1 MQRTV
6 QWHSSARRLASAL
19 VWTLIGSSTLSA
31 QLNLPYTGS
40 GNNST
45 YLFQLTQNG
54 TGAAIKLFL
63 ANSSATQPAL
73 FVQTVAPGPTIF
85 GRSLAT
91 SGFTYGARFE
101 AQGPQARGVLGYAL
115 STTGASFGVYGLSD
129 SVAGTGVFGWARATS
144 GTTYGV
150 YGQVSSPNGYAG
162 YFVGRGYFSGN
173 VGIGTSSPSAK
184 LHVQGTA
191 YFNGNVGIGTGSP
204 SVRLSLGGDNA
215 NTKLAIWDGGTS
227 GVMGFGVGPA
237 QFRIHLN
244 NSGDRFSFLN
254 APNGTEIVTIR
265 GSGNVGIGTSSPS
278 AKLHLVNGNLRVD
291 GGEFQSWGPIT
302 LHPDVDNTGDDV
314 VRFVDS
320 TGNETMRVQSDGKV
334 GIGTSEPQARLHGQG
349 DGVFTGGVSLSG
361 SRFGYTLFAADSD
374 NVIAKI
380 VNLSTTADPSYTLFV
395 ENRSPGGTVIHG
407 LAFYGGI
414 AVSGFSTSADNSIG
428 VRGEASGYNS
438 YGVYCVGAF
447 AVTGNKSFQID
458 HPLSPETHFL
468 NHFCT
473 EAPEP
478 LNAYSGN
485 VVTDAQGYAV
495 VQLPDY
501 FEAINRDFRYQ
512 LTVIGQ
518 FAQAIVAE
526 EIRGNRFV
534 IRTDKP
540 HVKVSW
546 RVEATRN
553 DPWVQ
558 RCGFQTEQEK
568 PKEYQGKY
576 LHPELYGQP
585 KERGIFHYL
594 QLEPSPAEP
603 TRP

>member
-63 ANSSATQPAL
+63 ANGSATQPAL
-73 FVQTVAPGPTIF
+73 FVQTVAPGPAIF

-129 SVAGTGVFGWARATS
+129 SVAGAGVFGWARATS

-237 QFRIHLN
+237 QFRIHLPSPSN
-244 NSGDRFSFLN
+244 RFSFLD
-254 APNGTEIVTIR
+254 APNGNEIVTFQ
-265 GSGNVGIGTSSPS
+265 GNGNVGIGTSSP
-278 AKLHLVNGNLRVD
+278 
-291 GGEFQSWGPIT
+291 
-302 LHPDVDNTGDDV
+302 
-314 VRFVDS
+314 
-320 TGNETMRVQSDGKV
+320 
-334 GIGTSEPQARLHGQG
+334 QARLHVSGDAFFTNNNTTFQVLPGSLLGQGQANAATLEIPGDGTIGVWDNMTISGTLRTYGNLHVGGNTFTLGGSTDPNWRRVRAWVDDAGGGSYVGVVETLGANGNPNTRLTWIAGYPNHGSVGVYDSDGTRKAAIYVSSNG
-349 DGVFTGGVSLSG
+349 DGVLFTTQKSFREPDPDDPTRDIWYGCIEGPELAMYVRGTARLVNGRARIELPDHFRKLADEQGMTVQLTPRSAESRGLAAVRVSLDG
-361 SRFGYTLFAADSD
+361 IE
-374 NVIAKI
+374 V
-380 VNLSTTADPSYTLFV
+380 V
-395 ENRSPGGTVIHG
+395 E
-407 LAFYGGI
+407 L
-414 AVSGFSTSADNSIG
+414 
-428 VRGEASGYNS
+428 
-438 YGVYCVGAF
+438 
-447 AVTGNKSFQID
+447 
-458 HPLSPETHFL
+458 L
-468 NHFCT
+468 N
-473 EAPEP
+473 
-478 LNAYSGN
+478 G
-485 VVTDAQGYAV
+485 
-495 VQLPDY
+495 
-501 FEAINRDFRYQ
+501 
-512 LTVIGQ
+512 
-518 FAQAIVAE
+518 
-526 EIRGNRFV
+526 RGNYEF
-534 IRTDKP
+534 D
-540 HVKVSW
+540 W
-546 RVEATRN
+546 RVEAVRKDHRDFRVYRPWDEVLTAGE
-553 DPWVQ
+553 DPAQAWQ
-558 RCGFQTEQEK
+558 ARLKSIEERKARQ
-568 PKEYQGKY
+568 KEAN
-576 LHPELYGQP
+576 P
-585 KERGIFHYL
+585 
-594 QLEPSPAEP
+594 
-603 TRP
+603 